1 MWTDTHCHLTDA
13 RMPGGADEAVRA
25 AVAGGV
31 TTMVSI
37 GTDAETSA
45 NAIAIAGRHKEV
57 WATVG
62 LHPHDAQH
70 GVAQLLPYLGADKV
84 VAIGECGLDYYYE
97 HSDRPSQ
104 RTAFAEQIQL
114 AHEHQLSLVIHT
126 RDAWDETFE
135 ILDAEG
141 IPANT
146 IMHCFSGDEI
156 RARQCVERG
165 LFLSFSGIVTF
176 KNANDLREAALF
188 CPDENLLVETDS
200 PYLAPVPHRGKMN
213 QPALVS
219 VVGTSIAELRQSSPE
234 QIAQITSAN
243 ALRAFPKMRVA
254 A

>member
-45 NAIAIAGRHKEV
+45 SAIAIAKRHEEV

-70 GVAQLLPYLGADKV
+70 GVAQLLPYLSANKV
-84 VAIGECGLDYYYE
+84 IAIGECGLDYYYE

-141 IPANT
+141 IPSNT

-219 VVGTSIAELRQSSPE
+219 IVGGSIAELRNSTPE
-234 QIAQITSAN
+234 HIAHITSAN
-243 ALRAFPKMRVA
+243 ALRAFPKMRA
-254 A
+254 AA

>member
-1 MWTDTHCHLTDA
+1 VYGSEPKVMTLVEEKA
-13 RMPGGADEAVRA
+13 A
-25 AVAGGV
+25 AVAE
-31 TTMVSI
+31 SLRNRSPWL
-37 GTDAETSA
+37 ARQ
-45 NAIAIAGRHKEV
+45 IAYIN
-57 WATVG
+57 
-62 LHPHDAQH
+62 PNFNI
-70 GVAQLLPYLGADKV
+70 P
-84 VAIGECGLDYYYE
+84 
-97 HSDRPSQ
+97 
-104 RTAFAEQIQL
+104 TAFAEQIQL
-114 AHEHQLSLVIHT
+114 AHEHELSLVIHT

-141 IPANT
+141 IPSNT

-234 QIAQITSAN
+234 HIAHITSVN
-243 ALRAFPKMRVA
+243 ALRAFPKMRA
-254 A
+254 AA